1 MVLSLRETR
10 PPGRYTNLVPGA
22 AGNSLATRWRPTGT
36 PAQRPQPS
44 NVCHASRSYSWISS
58 PRTSWRR
65 IRTVAR
71 SATEAVAMPPRLA
84 ALPSRRERDRDPQL
98 LPIGASVYCCF
109 PRCFPAPR
117 WIALPSGGQ
126 RRGCAGTSA
135 CPGESRPAPARSR
148 RALARGTLPDHPHHQ
163 PVRRHRPAV
172 TAATC
177 SSDWDT
183 PVGDSTATTSSN
195 ARHSSPAGPCP
206 VTASSDSSTAS
217 ATPRGYGSASSAVRY

>member
-1 MVLSLRETR
+1 MAAIRGFARSIFRHAGVRFSRVLSLREMVLSLRETR
-10 PPGRYTNLVPGA
+10 PPGRYTKLVPGA

-126 RRGCAGTSA
+126 RRGCAGTPA
-135 CPGESRPAPARSR
+135 CTGESRPAPARSR
-148 RALARGTLPDHPHHQ
+148 TRSEPGQ
-163 PVRRHRPAV
+163 KG
-172 TAATC
+172 
-177 SSDWDT
+177 SSI
-183 PVGDSTATTSSN
+183 SS
-195 ARHSSPAGPCP
+195 R
-206 VTASSDSSTAS
+206 
-217 ATPRGYGSASSAVRY
+217 